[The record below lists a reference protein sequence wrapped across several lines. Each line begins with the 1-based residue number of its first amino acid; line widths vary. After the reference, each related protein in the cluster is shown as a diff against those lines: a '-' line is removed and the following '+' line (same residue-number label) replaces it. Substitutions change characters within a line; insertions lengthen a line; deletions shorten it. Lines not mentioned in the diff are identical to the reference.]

1 MAKDAAISLAEE
13 RLETINMLNMENKK
27 MREEYEDILEIKV
40 LAVQIQEQKLSI
52 SLALLQDVNN
62 QLLRS
67 ITWRCRSSGS
77 TLSPFFAE

>member
-40 LAVQIQEQKLSI
+40 SVYK
-52 SLALLQDVNN
+52 NY
-62 QLLRS
+62 LLR
-67 ITWRCRSSGS
+67 
-77 TLSPFFAE
+77 